1 MEVLAINGG
10 SSTVKYARFDVAAGR
25 ETELARGTVEV
36 TDDHGAAVRTLLAQL
51 PRAPDAI
58 GHRLVHG
65 GRTHARPLRI
75 DSAARAELAKLVSLA
90 PLHLP
95 SELAAIDAVCAALP
109 STPQVAC
116 FDTAFHRT
124 MPEIARRYALPSSLV
139 AAGVE
144 RYGFHGLSYEYV
156 ASTLGPAQLSR
167 AIIAH
172 LGNGASL
179 VAIRDGKSVDT
190 TMGFSPSGG
199 IVMGTRAGDVDPG
212 LIIYLLAHGH
222 DAARL
227 DQLFNRE
234 AGLLAVSG
242 TAADMRTL
250 LAARDRDPRAALAID
265 LFCYSAKKAIGAF
278 AAVLGGVGTL
288 VFTGGIGE
296 HAAPV
301 RAQICDGLAHL
312 GIAIDPARNAMHAST
327 IGAGACDV
335 RIVATNEELVIAR
348 ATVRVLSELA

>member
-1 MEVLAINGG
+1 MEILAINCG
-10 SSTVKYARFDVAAGR
+10 SSTVKYARFEVDAGR

-36 TDDHGAAVRTLLAQL
+36 VADHGAAVRAMLAQL
-51 PRAPDAI
+51 PRPPDAV

-65 GRTHARPLRI
+65 GPTHAQPLRL
-75 DSAARAELAKLVSLA
+75 DDAARAELAQLVSLA

-95 SELAAIDAVCAALP
+95 SELAAIDAVRAELP
-109 STPQVAC
+109 ATPQVAC

-124 MPEIARRYALPSSLV
+124 MPEVARRYALPSSLA

-156 ASTLGPAQLSR
+156 ASMLGPAQRSR

-179 VAIRDGKSVDT
+179 VAIRDGKSIDT

-212 LIIYLLAHGH
+212 LVLYLLAQSH
-222 DAARL
+222 DAAGL
-227 DQLFNRE
+227 EQLFDRE

-242 TAADMRTL
+242 MTADMRAL
-250 LAARDRDPRAALAID
+250 LAARDRDRRAALAID
-265 LFCYSAKKAIGAF
+265 MFCYSARKAIGAF
-278 AAVLGGVGTL
+278 TAILGGVETL

-301 RAQICDGLAHL
+301 RAQICEGLAHL
-312 GIAIDPARNAMHAST
+312 GIATDPVRNAAHAPT
-327 IGAGACDV
+327 IGAGQCDV
-335 RIVATNEELVIAR
+335 RVIATNEELVITR
-348 ATVRVLSELA
+348 ATARLLAG